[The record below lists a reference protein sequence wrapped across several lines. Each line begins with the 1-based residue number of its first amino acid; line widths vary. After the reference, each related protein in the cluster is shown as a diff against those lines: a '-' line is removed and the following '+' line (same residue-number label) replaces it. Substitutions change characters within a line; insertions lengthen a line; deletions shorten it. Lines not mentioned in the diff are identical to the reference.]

1 MSVGTFILVLIGMF
15 LGYSIIDRI
24 LKLIEN
30 KNNTTSRVDKNK
42 KLYKSLDRD
51 IDKAID
57 EAFEDIEDKF

>member
-30 KNNTTSRVDKNK
+30 RTNTTSRVDKNK
-42 KLYKSLDRD
+42 RLYKNLDRD

-57 EAFEDIEDKF
+57 EAFEDIDL

>member
-30 KNNTTSRVDKNK
+30 RTNATSRIEKNK
-42 KLYKSLDRD
+42 KLYKNLDRD

-57 EAFEDIEDKF
+57 EAFEDIDL